1 MNSANEKWFDETT
14 SNSFLFAS
22 ATQDE
27 LSVSQILLGLENLT
41 PFPRFI
47 WGCRKRRSC
56 LDAAPSAPA
65 SVPIAEE
72 EIEVRRSL
80 AEEAAAAAATSS
92 PATPLSFS
100 PSEPDGKSKRSSKKI
115 LKKRALKTRQSK
127 EESQRDMGR
136 FLNLGIDFI
145 QHDETIKLLICSN
158 SSVISDCS

>member
-115 LKKRALKTRQSK
+115 LKKRISLPMILQSRAEFINK
-127 EESQRDMGR
+127 IEELTKHGEWREGGGKCER
-136 FLNLGIDFI
+136 N
-145 QHDETIKLLICSN
+145 K
-158 SSVISDCS
+158 